1 MTKEILFLQGHN
13 IFDKSELRKIFGD
26 EDIFLHNNFFY
37 ILELENSFQ
46 RAQLPVI
53 EKLLSYKK
61 IL

>member
-26 EDIFLHNNFFY
+26 EDIFLQNNFFY

-46 RAQLPVI
+46 REQLP
-53 EKLLSYKK
+53 LSL
-61 IL
+61 IHI